1 LRPGAAAGS
10 HPDMEYRNRTAFWGG
25 LAAVTAGVLL
35 HLPMFIGASDMDYML
50 VGMGF
55 DGPMIVGMGL
65 ILGGLAATGYGLF
78 APLPMGGPQ
87 RASHVRVRALDEAPI
102 KPAHLALLAVLAA
115 AVTID
120 VMKPVTLGFVVPGM
134 AKEYGLKSPVNPGGS
149 VPVALLPLAGISGT
163 VVGSFLWGELS
174 DRVGRRASILFAG
187 VLFVATAICGSMPG
201 FEWNIV
207 MCFVMGLGVGGMLP
221 ITFALIAETVPARH
235 RGWLMV
241 LIGGDVAGGY
251 ILVSWLSS
259 VLTPEFGWRILW
271 LLGLPTGLLL
281 LLLNRWIPESP
292 RFLIARGRDHEA
304 REVMARYGAEAVG
317 DEPSEL
323 AAVERSLRGRWR
335 ELGGAGL
342 RGSAVAVS
350 LFGIGVGLVTFGFQ
364 LWIPSNLQKLGFN
377 EVTSDEILR
386 DSALIG
392 FPVTIV
398 IALLYGFWSSRRT
411 MILLG
416 LGTAVALLGF
426 VFAGDEVAND
436 RTLLYA
442 LLVVPITGISSVLA
456 AVIAYSSEVFPT
468 KLRSRGTGL
477 AAGASKAG
485 GVLVIALVAA
495 AVAPPSIA
503 YTALI
508 GAVPMALAGLAIA
521 VFGHETRNRRLEE
534 IAAEEL
540 AAPGPA

>member
-1 LRPGAAAGS
+1 
-10 HPDMEYRNRTAFWGG
+10 MEYRNRAAFWGG
-25 LAAVTAGVLL
+25 VAAVTAGVVL
-35 HLPMFIGASDMDYML
+35 HLPMFIGAKDMDYRL
-50 VGMGF
+50 VGMSF
-55 DGPMIVGMGL
+55 DAPMVVGMVL
-65 ILGGLAATGYGLF
+65 ILAGLAATAYGLF
-78 APLPMGGPQ
+78 APAPRATGLE
-87 RASHVRVRALDEAPI
+87 RASRVRVRALDEAPI
-102 KPAHLALLAVLAA
+102 KPAHVALLAVLAA

-163 VVGSFLWGELS
+163 VVGSFLWGDLS

-187 VLFVATAICGSMPG
+187 VLFVGTAICGAMPG
-201 FEWNIV
+201 FEWNLV
-207 MCFVMGLGVGGMLP
+207 MCFVMGIGVGGMLP

-259 VLTPEFGWRILW
+259 ALTPEFGWRILW

-292 RFLIARGRDHEA
+292 RFLIARGRDDEA
-304 REVMARYGAEAVG
+304 RAVMARYGAVAVG
-317 DEPSEL
+317 DGPSEL
-323 AAVERSLRGRWR
+323 TAAEGSVSGRWR
-335 ELGGAGL
+335 ELVTGRL
-342 RGSAVAVS
+342 RGSALAVT

-364 LWIPSNLQKLGFN
+364 LWIPSNLQKLGFA
-377 EVTSDEILR
+377 EVTSDRILR

-392 FPVTIV
+392 FPVTIL
-398 IALLYGFWSSRRT
+398 IALLYGFWSSRKT
-411 MILLG
+411 MVLLG

-426 VFAGDEVAND
+426 VVAGDEVAHS
-436 RTLLYA
+436 RALLYA
-442 LLVVPITGISSVLA
+442 LLVVPIAGISSVLA
-456 AVIAYSSEVFPT
+456 AVTAYSSEVFPT
-468 KLRSRGTGL
+468 KLRARGTGL
-477 AAGASKAG
+477 AAGASKFG

-508 GAVPMALAGLAIA
+508 GAVPMAIAGLAVA
-521 VFGHETRNRRLEE
+521 VFGHETARRRLEE
-534 IAAEEL
+534 ISAEEL
-540 AAPGPA
+540 AAPGAA